1 MARTLK
7 KKIPVD
13 IEKLR
18 TIVYKKGF
26 KSVSALARE
35 MGRSDSYLDGQAKGE
50 GFTESTVISLERLF
64 GIKPEDYKLEVPT
77 EKGFVNDDKN
87 EVVAYAREITRLS
100 NLVRTIQDEL
110 KTTQNY
116 IYSIWSDVGKFMQE
130 FGITSNDEM
139 FIDLEN
145 GLPRISKKDP
155 IYRYWCAPCDFWSG
169 GIKAD
174 DEESKIIRDLMPESE
189 GVSGAG
195 VYKAYLPGN
204 GCSLEV
210 FYFCKAINNGTTFIF
225 SNYKFENLHWE
236 NADWY
241 FEK

>member
-50 GFTESTVISLERLF
+50 GFSESTVISLERLF

-139 FIDLEN
+139 FIDSEN
-145 GLPRISKKDP
+145 GLPTIT
-155 IYRYWCAPCDFWSG
+155 
-169 GIKAD
+169 
-174 DEESKIIRDLMPESE
+174 
-189 GVSGAG
+189 
-195 VYKAYLPGN
+195 
-204 GCSLEV
+204 
-210 FYFCKAINNGTTFIF
+210 FCGSARFI
-225 SNYKFENLHWE
+225 L
-236 NADWY
+236 
-241 FEK
+241 